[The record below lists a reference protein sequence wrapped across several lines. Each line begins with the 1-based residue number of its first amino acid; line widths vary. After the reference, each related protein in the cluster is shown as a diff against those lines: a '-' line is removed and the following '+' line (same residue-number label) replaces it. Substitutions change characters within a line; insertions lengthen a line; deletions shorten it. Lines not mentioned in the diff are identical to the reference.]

1 MREKEHA
8 TLLREYLSHV
18 YRLELSLQTQR
29 LLCEKLREEMRK
41 LNHYEVEPLQALKQ
55 RRGAG
60 ELIGMGLVGLIISIG
75 AGSMLGLLIRLFE
88 AVFSDFGMPLL
99 NWGQLSLICIPLTS
113 LLWIWLLASE
123 ALYWQEENERIRKQ
137 NGKIQ
142 TRNARRKFLKD
153 IKIQIIGQEIE
164 VLGVNCKSTARL
176 LGCYYQQN
184 LIRKKYRNLIAVS
197 SFHQYFLSGQC
208 QRLEGPEGAYALFES
223 ELACGHVDE
232 VIGRQ
237 NMIQAVEKIFCE
249 VLRMANNFQNL
260 EENACVTAFN
270 GSIAAQNTEF
280 EKWIESVRQ
289 ASNEHVEQDNA
300 SDGSTLTAILS
311 ENGPT

>member
-29 LLCEKLREEMRK
+29 LLCEKLREEMGK
-41 LNHYEVEPLQALKQ
+41 LNHYEVEPLQALKPC
-55 RRGAG
+55 RSAG
-60 ELIGMGLVGLIISIG
+60 ELIRVGGVGLIISIG
-75 AGSMLGLLIRLFE
+75 AGSILGLLIRLFE

-99 NWGQLSLICIPLTS
+99 NWGQLCLICIPLTS
-113 LLWIWLLASE
+113 LLWIWLLISE
-123 ALYWQEENERIRKQ
+123 VLYWQEENERIRKQ

-142 TRNARRKFLKD
+142 IRNARRKFLKD
-153 IKIQIIGQEIE
+153 IKVQIIGQELE

-237 NMIQAVEKIFCE
+237 NLIQAAEKIFCE
-249 VLRMANNFQNL
+249 VLRVANNFQSL
-260 EENACVTAFN
+260 EENAYVTVFN
-270 GSIAAQNTEF
+270 GSIATQNTKF
-280 EKWIESVRQ
+280 QKWIESVQ
-289 ASNEHVEQDNA
+289 QTSQEHVEQDNA
-300 SDGSTLTAILS
+300 SGRRTLAATLS
-311 ENGPT
+311 DNGPI

>member
-1 MREKEHA
+1 MREEEHA

-29 LLCEKLREEMRK
+29 LLCEKLREEMGK
-41 LNHYEVEPLQALKQ
+41 LNHYEVEPLQALKPC
-55 RRGAG
+55 RSAG
-60 ELIGMGLVGLIISIG
+60 ELIRVGFVGLIISIG
-75 AGSMLGLLIRLFE
+75 AGSILGLLIRLFE

-99 NWGQLSLICIPLTS
+99 NWGQLCLICIPLTS
-113 LLWIWLLASE
+113 LLWIWLLISE
-123 ALYWQEENERIRKQ
+123 VLYWQEENERIRKQ

-153 IKIQIIGQEIE
+153 IKVQIIGQELE

-237 NMIQAVEKIFCE
+237 NLIQAAEKIFCE
-249 VLRMANNFQNL
+249 VLRVANNFQSL
-260 EENACVTAFN
+260 EENAYVTVFN
-270 GSIAAQNTEF
+270 GSIATQNTKF
-280 EKWIESVRQ
+280 QKWIESVQ
-289 ASNEHVEQDNA
+289 QTSQEHVEQDNTSGRRTLA
-300 SDGSTLTAILS
+300 ATLSD
-311 ENGPT
+311 NGPI